1 MAQLEIIGVPQSNY
15 VWAVR
20 MVCAEKGV
28 PYEHNPVRPHS
39 PDVDAVHPF
48 GKVPVMRH
56 GDVTLCESK
65 AIATY
70 IDRVF
75 DGPKVIP
82 EGLNVFRISGTLWF

>member
-1 MAQLEIIGVPQSNY
+1 MADLEIIGVPQSNY

-20 MVCAEKGV
+20 MACEEKGV
-28 PYEHNPVRPHS
+28 PYVHTPVRPHT
-39 PDVDAVHPF
+39 PDVDALHPF
-48 GKVPVMRH
+48 GKIPVMRH

-65 AIATY
+65 AIVTY

-82 EGLNVFRISGTLWF
+82 EEPIGL